1 MRDLRLLLAS
11 LLIACFVWA
20 MHTFSLD
27 YFATV
32 PCTVHVTTSLEGYAP
47 DAVARE
53 TMLLRGKASG
63 FFLLK
68 ARGTGRKTLPVDIE
82 VEPRHFHP
90 VTGTDDAFYLY
101 VSDIRDRL
109 VDCLGDRFSIDYIET
124 ERLTFTFV
132 PQSYVKV
139 PVAAS
144 LDLTFRPQFMQ
155 VGEVRLKPDSVLV
168 YGAVTELQRISEVRT
183 RSISAHGVDK
193 SLGGIVTLEPIAGL
207 RFDIDRIEYEVT
219 VDRYVETTLTLPV
232 TAVHVPV
239 DRTLMILPSQV
250 EITFRS
256 SFRPRGGRITADDLA
271 LVVDYDDFAG
281 AGSTRVIPRLVTTR
295 SIYSWR
301 LRPELVECIQ
311 LEDR

>member
-1 MRDLRLLLAS
+1 MRDLRLLVAS

-32 PCTVHVTTSLEGYAP
+32 PCTVRVTTSLEGYAP
-47 DAVARE
+47 DATARE

-68 ARGTGRKTLPVDIE
+68 ARGADRKTLPVDIA

-90 VTGTDDAFYLY
+90 VTGTDDMFYLY

-109 VDCLGDRFSIDYIET
+109 VDCLGDRFNIDYIET

-132 PQSYVKV
+132 PQSFVKV

-144 LDLTFRPQFMQ
+144 LDLTFRPQYMQ

-183 RSISAHGVDK
+183 RNISAHGVDK
-193 SLGGIVTLEPIAGL
+193 DLGGIVTLEPMDGL
-207 RFDIDRIEYEVT
+207 RFDTDRIGYEVT

-232 TAVHVPV
+232 TAVHVPA

-250 EITFRS
+250 DVTFRS
-256 SFRPRGGRITADDLA
+256 SFRPRGGRITADDLS
-271 LVVDYDDFAG
+271 LVVDYSDFAG
-281 AGSTRVIPRLVTTR
+281 AGSTRVIPRLVTSR
-295 SIYSWR
+295 NIYSWR